1 MAGLRQLVS
10 LLVSLAA
17 VVALAPVGGMQP
29 VSTGTSGG
37 GSKTWIGRY
46 QEVEEYLRTAECVQL
61 EALGLRKAPE
71 APPALSR
78 CTLRGGGPVSRLAWT
93 SRPPGVYR
101 GFRESY
107 QFNIAAY
114 ELDKLLRLDMVP
126 PAVERELHGRKGV
139 AVFWVENISDLT
151 KGAVPGA
158 SDRAHWDTEKA
169 RMMMFAN
176 LTGDRERNPGNLLR
190 DSAWNLI
197 LIDHSRAFPTDT
209 ELPHVLN
216 RIDEDLWDRIERLT
230 RKQLDAALGP
240 WLDADQIAAIIE
252 RREKMR
258 AVRRA
263 RLDLL

>member
-1 MAGLRQLVS
+1 MTRSRQLVL
-10 LLVSLAA
+10 LLVSLPA
-17 VVALAPVGGMQP
+17 VLVLAPVGGMQP
-29 VSTGTSGG
+29 VSTGTPGA

-114 ELDKLLRLDMVP
+114 ELDKLLKLDMVP
-126 PAVERELHGRKGV
+126 PAVERELQGRKGV
-139 AVFWVENISDLT
+139 AVFWVENVSDLT
-151 KGAVPGA
+151 KGASPGA
-158 SDRAHWDTEKA
+158 SDRAHWDNERA

-176 LTGDRERNPGNLLR
+176 LTGDRDRNLGNLLR

-209 ELPHVLN
+209 ELPHALS

-230 RKQLDAALGP
+230 RQQLDAALGP
-240 WLDADQIAAIIE
+240 WLDADQIAAIME

-258 AVRRA
+258 AALRA
-263 RLDLL
+263 RRDRL